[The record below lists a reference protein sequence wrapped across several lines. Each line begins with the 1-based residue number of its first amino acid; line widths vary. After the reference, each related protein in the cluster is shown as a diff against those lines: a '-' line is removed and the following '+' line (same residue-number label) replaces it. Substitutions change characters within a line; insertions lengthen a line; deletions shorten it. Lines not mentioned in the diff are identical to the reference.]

1 MTENQEVHFQE
12 YAFDPKLRK
21 GRAKSELLKLFPEE
35 DLEDIRGFL
44 SGFQIKHI
52 RTGYER
58 EVPEWAKKNEG
69 IQKILLT
76 AFPKLHT
83 DVSQRKRA
91 GRWAQ
96 VINLYF
102 RQNWSQTEVSE
113 ALGENSN
120 VIKMLVRSINWVA
133 EGKRTDGSG
142 PRVSQA

>member
-1 MTENQEVHFQE
+1 MTENQEVHFQD

-21 GRAKSELLKLFPEE
+21 GRAKNELLKLFPEE

-58 EVPEWAKKNEG
+58 EVPEWAKTNEG

-76 AFPKLHT
+76 AFPRLQT
-83 DVSQRKRA
+83 DIIQRKRA

-102 RQNWSQTEVSE
+102 RKGWSRSEVAE
-113 ALGENSN
+113 AMGEKDLI
-120 VIKMLVRSINWVA
+120 VKMLVRSIGRVA
-133 EGKRTDGSG
+133 DGKRADGSG
-142 PRVSQA
+142 PRFS